1 MTDDSMSMCP
11 MCMPCLSSVAVANRD
26 YDYRLHLHCRT
37 YTVHCCLY
45 AVHCGTVAARL
56 AALYVVR
63 QDRRQGYMYIMLIG
77 DRSYVVL
84 PPPPPPRACACVYV
98 CACTP
103 RPRGPAARHMLQTYT
118 THTLHSTTTLTN

>member
-84 PPPPPPRACACVYV
+84 PPPPPPRVRVRVRVCVY
-98 CACTP
+98 
-103 RPRGPAARHMLQTYT
+103 PAPARARRETHATDIHYT
-118 THTLHSTTTLTN
+118 HSTLYDNSN